1 MRFTGRVNVCER
13 PGMAISPA
21 VSPFWR
27 RRPPAADP
35 EAETVVARDGAAEEV
50 VEEEVVPP
58 PPPPRIWPWLLA
70 LLLLVIA
77 GGIAY
82 FLLTREDD
90 KTTMP
95 RVVGLTEPQ
104 ARARLADAELEPDV
118 DRRPSQKKAGIVVAQ
133 TPGAGTQ
140 LNEGERVEIAVSS
153 SQIKEPVP
161 DVTGLKEAEAKSKL
175 SAAGFKSKVERVF
188 AGAPKGEVVEQ
199 EPRGGERA
207 AKGTNVQLKVSKG
220 RNLNTVPDVIGKS
233 ESEAVRI
240 LRAREFTPRIFD
252 VPSEEPKGVVVSQT
266 PLAGEKA
273 PPDSRVR
280 INVSAGVPT
289 GATTERTETTPPT
302 QPAPSANVT
311 VPNVVGLA
319 QTPALRQLR
328 TAELRGVV
336 AYQTSTQPRGRVI
349 SMQPTAGTQARRNSQ
364 VRITVSAGNGNAEE
378 IEVPD
383 VRGSD
388 LQGATQTLQDA
399 GFRVETIRTGE
410 GDTVNDQQPSPG
422 VTATRNAVITLFVG
436 G

>member
-1 MRFTGRVNVCER
+1 
-13 PGMAISPA
+13 
-21 VSPFWR
+21 
-27 RRPPAADP
+27 
-35 EAETVVARDGAAEEV
+35 VVVEDGPAAEEV

-77 GGIAY
+77 GGVAY
-82 FLLTREDD
+82 FLLTRQDD

-95 RVVGLTEPQ
+95 RVVGLTEAQ
-104 ARARLADAELEPDV
+104 ARARLADAQLEVDV
-118 DRRPSQKKAGIVVAQ
+118 DRRPSQRKAGIVVAQ

-140 LNEGERVEIAVSS
+140 LNEGQRVEILVSS
-153 SQIKEPVP
+153 GLVKIPVP
-161 DVTGLKEAEAKSKL
+161 NVRGLKEDEAKAKL
-175 SAAGFKSKVERVF
+175 SAAGLKTKVERVF

-199 EPRGGERA
+199 DPRGGERV
-207 AKGTNVQLKVSKG
+207 AKGSTVVLTISKG
-220 RNLNTVPDVIGKS
+220 RNLNTVPGLVGKS

-252 VPSEEPKGVVVSQT
+252 VPSEEPKGVVVSQV
-266 PLAGEKA
+266 PAAGEKA

-280 INVSAGVPT
+280 INVSAGTPT
-289 GATTERTETTPPT
+289 GQTTERTATTPT
-302 QPAPSANVT
+302 QTTPSANVT

-328 TAELRGVV
+328 AAGLRGVV
-336 AYQTSTQPRGRVI
+336 AYETSNQPRGRVI
-349 SMQPTAGTQARRNSQ
+349 AQQPASGAQARRNSQ
-364 VRITVSAGNGNAEE
+364 VTITISAGNGNAEQ

-399 GFRVETIRTGE
+399 GFRVETIRTAD
-410 GDTVNDQQPSPG
+410 GDTVNDQQPAPG
-422 VTATRNAVITLFVG
+422 TTAPRGAVVTLFVG

>member
-1 MRFTGRVNVCER
+1 
-13 PGMAISPA
+13 
-21 VSPFWR
+21 VSPFRR

-35 EAETVVARDGAAEEV
+35 DAETVVTGGPAADEV

-77 GGIAY
+77 GGVAWW
-82 FLLTREDD
+82 LLTQRDD

-95 RVVGLTEPQ
+95 RVIGLTEPQ
-104 ARARLADAELEPDV
+104 ARARLADAELETDV
-118 DRRPSQKKAGIVVAQ
+118 DRRRSNRKAGIVFAQ

-140 LNEGERVEIAVSS
+140 LDEGERVEIVVSS
-153 SQIKEPVP
+153 GLIKVPVP
-161 DVTGLKEAEAKSKL
+161 NVLGLKEDEAKAKL
-175 SAAGFKSKVERVF
+175 TAAGLEPKADRVF

-199 EPRGGERA
+199 EPRGGERVT
-207 AKGTNVQLKVSKG
+207 KGKQVLLKVSKG
-220 RNLNTVPDVIGKS
+220 RNLQMVPDVVGKS
-233 ESEAVRI
+233 ESEAVSI

-252 VPSEEPKGVVVSQT
+252 VPSTEPKGTVVLQS
-266 PLAGEKA
+266 PPAGEQA

-280 INVSAGVPT
+280 INVSSGAPAGQ
-289 GATTERTETTPPT
+289 TTERTT
-302 QPAPSANVT
+302 PAPTPTARRVT

-328 TAELRGVV
+328 AAGLKGVV
-336 AYQTSTQPRGRVI
+336 AYATSNQPRGRVI
-349 SMQPTAGTQARRNSQ
+349 AQQPTSGTKARRGFQ
-364 VRITVSAGNGNAEE
+364 VTITVSAGSGNAEQ

-388 LQGATQTLQDA
+388 LQGATETLQDA
-399 GFRVETIRTGE
+399 GFRVETIRTAD
-410 GDTVNDQQPSPG
+410 GDTVNDQQPAPG
-422 VTATRNAVITLFVG
+422 TTAPRGAVVTLFVG